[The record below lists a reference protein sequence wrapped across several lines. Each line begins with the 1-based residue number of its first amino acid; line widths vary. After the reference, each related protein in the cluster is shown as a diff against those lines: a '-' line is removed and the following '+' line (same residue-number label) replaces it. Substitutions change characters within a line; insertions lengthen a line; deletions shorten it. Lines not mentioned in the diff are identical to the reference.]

1 AMTTVMVIE
10 DTTPPDVTAMGTTI
24 NCGPGPFFVTANS
37 TTPGVTYFWTDADGV
52 TSTAQ
57 NPEVFGDGGTMN
69 TEMITLVVTAP
80 NGCTTTTTV
89 TVIEDTTPPNVTATG
104 GTITCTNPTITLMAS
119 STTAGVTY
127 LWTAPN
133 GATSTDQNP
142 MDTDQGGTYTLV
154 VTAPNGCTAMTT
166 VMVIEDT
173 MPPNVTAMGTTINC
187 GPGPFFVTANS
198 TTSGVTYLWTDE
210 DGVTSTEQN
219 AEVFGDG
226 NTMNTGII
234 TLVVTAANGCTTST
248 TVTVIENTTTPNVT
262 AMGGTINCVNG
273 SVILMASS
281 TTTGVTYSWIFPN
294 GFSVADQNP
303 STDLAGSYTVV
314 VTAPNG
320 CTASEEV
327 IVTENMTAAPT
338 SAFIV
343 SNTGLMATFTD
354 NSTNLPTTW
363 LWDFGNGMN
372 STEQNPVHDYITAGT
387 YTVCL
392 TSSNDCGDDT
402 TCEAITVMITNP
414 NDILIFDIGT
424 VTGQPGSII
433 QIPVRVENFTNI
445 VSFQKSIHIADPT
458 VARLVGV
465 SGFNLTELDI
475 TDFFL
480 ASDDTFTAAWF
491 NSEGVSVPDGTAIY
505 MLDVE
510 LLSTMD
516 ECTEVFIDGV
526 PTFIEVANIAPD
538 GSISPIPYVLKS
550 GEACVL
556 ARVDILGS
564 VIREN
569 GDPLAEVIVE
579 CTTAPATITDVLG
592 DYEFLDLDGG
602 LDYTVTPMRNTNHV
616 DGVTAIDLALIQ
628 RHILTI
634 QLLDSP
640 YKMIAADV
648 DISGLVSG
656 IDLVKIQQ
664 LILQITT
671 EFPDFN
677 SWRFVDQKFMF
688 TDPAN
693 PFLDA
698 FPEAIDFVSL
708 GRDTADNDFIAM
720 KLGDVNESAMGLQ
733 QPEEEDLNMMISEIV
748 NADGSR
754 TIEFRSADATAI
766 SAYQFDIQFD
776 QYQMSL
782 LEVIPGALPGLN
794 PSFFGKS
801 KVAEGLIT
809 TLWYDPTATE
819 GGWELAQNEL
829 LFSLRFEA
837 PAVVTNLAER
847 IQTGVASMKSAG
859 YRHNGE
865 AMKIKST
872 YGEEL
877 TAVEDLNS
885 EQLISQLSITPN
897 PFHENATVF
906 FNLKEANIVGIQL
919 LDVTGRVLEDREESL
934 GAGAQNIRIDGS
946 DLRGAGMYYIK
957 VQIGSDSIVRKIV
970 FQN

>member
-1 AMTTVMVIE
+1 
-10 DTTPPDVTAMGTTI
+10 
-24 NCGPGPFFVTANS
+24 
-37 TTPGVTYFWTDADGV
+37 
-52 TSTAQ
+52 
-57 NPEVFGDGGTMN
+57 
-69 TEMITLVVTAP
+69 
-80 NGCTTTTTV
+80 
-89 TVIEDTTPPNVTATG
+89 
-104 GTITCTNPTITLMAS
+104 
-119 STTAGVTY
+119 
-127 LWTAPN
+127 
-133 GATSTDQNP
+133 
-142 MDTDQGGTYTLV
+142 
-154 VTAPNGCTAMTT
+154 
-166 VMVIEDT
+166 
-173 MPPNVTAMGTTINC
+173 
-187 GPGPFFVTANS
+187 
-198 TTSGVTYLWTDE
+198 
-210 DGVTSTEQN
+210 
-219 AEVFGDG
+219 
-226 NTMNTGII
+226 
-234 TLVVTAANGCTTST
+234 
-248 TVTVIENTTTPNVT
+248 
-262 AMGGTINCVNG
+262 
-273 SVILMASS
+273 
-281 TTTGVTYSWIFPN
+281 
-294 GFSVADQNP
+294 
-303 STDLAGSYTVV
+303 
-314 VTAPNG
+314 
-320 CTASEEV
+320 
-327 IVTENMTAAPT
+327 
-338 SAFIV
+338 
-343 SNTGLMATFTD
+343 
-354 NSTNLPTTW
+354 
-363 LWDFGNGMN
+363 
-372 STEQNPVHDYITAGT
+372 
-387 YTVCL
+387 
-392 TSSNDCGDDT
+392 
-402 TCEAITVMITNP
+402 
-414 NDILIFDIGT
+414 
-424 VTGQPGSII
+424 
-433 QIPVRVENFTNI
+433 
-445 VSFQKSIHIADPT
+445 
-458 VARLVGV
+458 
-465 SGFNLTELDI
+465 
-475 TDFFL
+475 
-480 ASDDTFTAAWF
+480 
-491 NSEGVSVPDGTAIY
+491 
-505 MLDVE
+505 
-510 LLSTMD
+510 
-516 ECTEVFIDGV
+516 
-526 PTFIEVANIAPD
+526 
-538 GSISPIPYVLKS
+538 
-550 GEACVL
+550 
-556 ARVDILGS
+556 
-564 VIREN
+564 
-569 GDPLAEVIVE
+569 VE